1 MSESNLAS
9 HPQYADE
16 ISLRDLYLI
25 FRRGMPLIIVIAL
38 LAGAATFLFLTFQPE
53 RFEAQATV
61 LVTPTPERSGEDV
74 GSAIMQRTNVSY
86 STYESVAYSQ
96 RVLDATFVEFGAA
109 PDEAASFRDRLSLAN
124 LVGTTQPGTQLIVGH
139 TASARDADEAAE
151 LANIWSEQTVDAVT
165 ETMQAIL
172 RPIITNNQDTAGELA
187 SNLEALEE
195 EWRAFQDR
203 NDTGLLEAEL
213 TSFTTRNA
221 QASERLDSI
230 ARDLASN
237 TARINAL
244 SEALATLRETEGTA
258 LDEGG
263 DALTTL
269 LESRELL
276 SSAAAGEL
284 QAFMQAAGTDTRLV
298 ELLLGLELQSL
309 VAESAALS
317 ASRDATETQLAEYGA
332 AAAERRTT
340 IAMLSQERT
349 ELERRLRIAET
360 LYTGSLDLQP
370 VLSYISDVLP
380 TNVRVLDEA
389 APPLRSASGGRVL
402 PSVIAVVVGGLLAT
416 VFVFLRAAVMPPAP
430 TRQTIG

>member
-1 MSESNLAS
+1 MSESNLAAQT
-9 HPQYADE
+9 PYADE
-16 ISLRDLYLI
+16 VSLRDLYLI
-25 FRRGMPLIIVIAL
+25 FRRGLPLIIVIAV
-38 LAGAATFLFLTFQPE
+38 LAGAATFLYLTFQPE
-53 RFEAQATV
+53 RFESQATV

-96 RVLDATFVEFGAA
+96 RVLDATFVEFGGDA
-109 PDEAASFRDRLSLAN
+109 DEAASFRDRLSLAN
-124 LVGTTQPGTQLIVGH
+124 LVGATQPGTQLIVGH
-139 TASARDADEAAE
+139 TASARGAAEAAE
-151 LANIWSEQTVDAVT
+151 LANVWSGHTVKAVT

-172 RPIITNNQDTAGELA
+172 DPIVRNNQETAGELA
-187 SNLEALEE
+187 GNLAALEE

-213 TSFTTRNA
+213 SAFTTRNA
-221 QASERLDSI
+221 QASERLDTI

-237 TARINAL
+237 AARISAL
-244 SEALATLRETEGTA
+244 TESLTTLRETEGAA
-258 LDEGG
+258 LDESGE
-263 DALTTL
+263 ALTTL
-269 LESRELL
+269 LESRDLL
-276 SSAAAGEL
+276 SGAAAGEL
-284 QAFMQAAGTDTRLV
+284 QAFMQTAGTDTRLV

-317 ASRDATETQLAEYGA
+317 ASRDATEAQLAEYGA

-340 IAMLSQERT
+340 IATLSQERT

-380 TNVRVLDEA
+380 TNVRILDAA
-389 APPLRSASGGRVL
+389 APPLRSASGGRAM
-402 PSVIAVVVGGLLAT
+402 PSVIALVVGGLLAS

-430 TRQTIG
+430 IRQTTG